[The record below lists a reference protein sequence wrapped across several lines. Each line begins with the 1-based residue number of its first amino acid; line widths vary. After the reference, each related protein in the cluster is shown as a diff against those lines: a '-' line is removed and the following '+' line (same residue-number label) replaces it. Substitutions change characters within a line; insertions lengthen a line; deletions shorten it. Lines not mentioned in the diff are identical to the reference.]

1 MKAVG
6 CASPVCLIRMM
17 SNDVSVKPETEVD
30 NETLRFRSCGAPVA
44 PTYYLANPVIPL
56 YSLGL

>member
-6 CASPVCLIRMM
+6 CASLACLIRMM

-30 NETLRFRSCGAPVA
+30 NETLLI
-44 PTYYLANPVIPL
+44 LAF
-56 YSLGL
+56 SLMQSTGSPDILPC